1 MRCQLQ
7 KDETRLRGERDGGK
21 WWKEMEVVFGK
32 GQEKREEREKRRQ
45 TQTRRGIQGGDWE
58 GQVSREN
65 SHKNSS
71 CVSSRKSPSTV
82 WLSHTQ
88 RKPKAVQLF
97 FFILFP
103 LCVCECVCNV
113 CARRARPEFKSKSG
127 LLQEGQHFLR
137 FKGRIWADTSVPK
150 VSYSLTWVK

>member
-1 MRCQLQ
+1 MSIPSVFNTQLNKEEARALTHKRCQLQ
-7 KDETRLRGERDGGK
+7 KDETRLRGERDVGK

-45 TQTRRGIQGGDWE
+45 TQARRGIQGGDWE

-82 WLSHTQ
+82 
-88 RKPKAVQLF
+88 
-97 FFILFP
+97 
-103 LCVCECVCNV
+103 
-113 CARRARPEFKSKSG
+113 
-127 LLQEGQHFLR
+127 
-137 FKGRIWADTSVPK
+137 
-150 VSYSLTWVK
+150 